1 MICNLFYSIGD
12 EVKYGIMMDSN
23 EEVEYGFMLNKI
35 SDIVNGRR
43 KIKNILKLDMRR
55 NKYNFEGGKIFI
67 YILFYLVEG
76 VEV

>member
-1 MICNLFYSIGD
+1 
-12 EVKYGIMMDSN
+12 MMDNN

-35 SDIVNGRR
+35 SDVVNGRR
-43 KIKNILKLDMRR
+43 KINYVLKLDMRR

-67 YILFYLVEG
+67 YILFYFVEG